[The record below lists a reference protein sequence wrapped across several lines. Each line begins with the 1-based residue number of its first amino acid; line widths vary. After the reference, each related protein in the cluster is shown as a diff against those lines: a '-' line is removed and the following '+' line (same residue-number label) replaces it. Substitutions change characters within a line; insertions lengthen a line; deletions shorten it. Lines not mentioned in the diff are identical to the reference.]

1 MKLGDKMAGY
11 QINMEDS
18 VIVSCYQIT
27 HCTAM
32 RETQQIRATASLT

>member
-18 VIVSCYQIT
+18 MIASCYQNT

-32 RETQQIRATASLT
+32 RETQQITAAASLT

>member
-18 VIVSCYQIT
+18 AIVKFYQNT
-27 HCTAM
+27 RCTAM
-32 RETQQIRATASLT
+32 RETQQITATPSLT